1 MNNKIYIVFKVFVI
15 EFTDLLA
22 TSITSQS
29 PFLDFVKKID
39 TQPLLLYIF
48 NRISTNK
55 TIDIKKKWKFLFK
68 FVLIFVS
75 RWAPRNDDTSVKQ
88 INSTQLQ
95 TIVYLTWKLHSHSH
109 SLKSALHKI
118 GCKKYKIGRKSRP
131 EIGAQFF

>member
-22 TSITSQS
+22 TGITSQS

-55 TIDIKKKWKFLFK
+55 TIDIKKMK
-68 FVLIFVS
+68 IFI
-75 RWAPRNDDTSVKQ
+75 Q
-88 INSTQLQ
+88 IRTDFR
-95 TIVYLTWKLHSHSH
+95 V
-109 SLKSALHKI
+109 
-118 GCKKYKIGRKSRP
+118 
-131 EIGAQFF
+131 